1 MKTLQEIVL
10 VLHMV
15 PQEILSI
22 SRELVLTNIE
32 KIANYGK
39 LLYGLEMEFP
49 MCGKTRKVP

>member
-10 VLHMV
+10 ALHMV

-22 SRELVLTNIE
+22 SRELVLINIE

-39 LLYGLEMEFP
+39 LLYGLKMEFP
-49 MCGKTRKVP
+49 MRGKTRKVP

>member
-22 SRELVLTNIE
+22 SRELVMTNIE